1 MKISITQKVL
11 SGVLPALAVFCIGCA
26 PEIGLTVPVPS
37 LPEPATT
44 QESSSPV
51 RSEVKVRIGPFKD
64 SRPTQT
70 FVVVDG
76 RKVGT
81 KGSTVSAVEEG
92 FARYLRDA
100 GARVAVLNAPSIDG
114 EILDWTAQVQPAFPA
129 TEAKASAR
137 LKVTVRDSRA
147 HPLYNAT
154 FTGEASTSHPMVDSE
169 TVQKVLAQAMGSAI
183 EAAVRDDAFMGQLAK
198 GRIE

>member
-1 MKISITQKVL
+1 MKTAITGKVF
-11 SGVLPALAVFCIGCA
+11 SVVLPALALFCSACA

-37 LPEPATT
+37 LPEPRLAEATA
-44 QESSSPV
+44 SPV
-51 RSEVKVRIGPFKD
+51 RSEVKVRISPFKD
-64 SRPTQT
+64 SRPNQT

-76 RKVGT
+76 REVGT

-92 FARYLRDA
+92 FARYLRDV

-114 EILDWTAQVQPAFPA
+114 EILDWAAQVQPAFPA
-129 TEAKASAR
+129 TEVKASAR
-137 LKVTVRDSRA
+137 LKVTVRDSRS

-154 FTGEASTSHPMVDSE
+154 FTGEASTAHPVVDSE
-169 TVQKVLAQAMGSAI
+169 TVEKVLAQAMGSAI
-183 EAAVRDDAFMGQLAK
+183 EAAVRDDTFMGQLAK